1 MLQLQPTPLLPSEAV
16 FSHEEGVF
24 MKTLNGHKLAPI
36 LGVAVVLGFVVMI
49 SRPYGVKA
57 APPSGGGVTGTI
69 KLDGVAPHQ
78 KPIDMSKEPSCAAI
92 HKDHPITTE
101 GVVASPDGGLANV
114 VVYISE
120 GWSGGATPPAA
131 EPEFT
136 QKGCQYLPHVLGLGV
151 DQHFKVVNSDQT
163 SHNIHPMPAP
173 GGQNHEWN
181 KSQPP
186 SAQPID
192 ASWPAQEVAI
202 HVKCNIH
209 PWMSG
214 YMVVVKGP
222 YGVSDDK
229 GSYKIENL
237 PPGNYTL
244 TAWQET
250 YGTQTQKI
258 TVAAGKPATANFT
271 FKAK

>member
-1 MLQLQPTPLLPSEAV
+1 MRPLNRYNLATVLPFALIIALAVIVSQPV
-16 FSHEEGVF
+16 
-24 MKTLNGHKLAPI
+24 
-36 LGVAVVLGFVVMI
+36 
-49 SRPYGVKA
+49 VKA
-57 APPSGGGVTGTI
+57 APPSAAGVTGTI
-69 KLDGVAPHQ
+69 KLDGTAPHQ
-78 KPIDMSKEPSCAAI
+78 KPIDMSKEPSCAAV
-92 HKDHPITTE
+92 HKDHPVTTE
-101 GVVASPDGGLANV
+101 GVVAGADGGLANV
-114 VVYISE
+114 VVYVSE
-120 GWSGGATPPAA
+120 GWSGGDVAPPS
-131 EPEFT
+131 EPVFD
-136 QKGCQYLPHVLGLGV
+136 QKGCQYLPHVLGLNV
-151 DQHFKVVNSDQT
+151 NEHFKVVNSDQT

-173 GGQNHEWN
+173 GGANHEWN

-186 SAQPID
+186 GSQPLEN
-192 ASWPAQEVAI
+192 SWAAPEVAI

-229 GSYKIENL
+229 GSYKIDNL

>member
-1 MLQLQPTPLLPSEAV
+1 MLNRL
-16 FSHEEGVF
+16 
-24 MKTLNGHKLAPI
+24 KLAFSTAALLAALVVVI
-36 LGVAVVLGFVVMI
+36 LPPGVQ
-49 SRPYGVKA
+49 A
-57 APPSGGGVTGTI
+57 APHSVTSVIGTI
-69 KLDGVAPHQ
+69 RLDGIAPHQ
-78 KPIDMSKEPSCAAI
+78 KPIDMSKEPSCAAV
-92 HKDHPITTE
+92 HKDHPVTSE
-101 GVVASPDGGLANV
+101 GVVAGPNGGLANV

-120 GWSGGATPPAA
+120 GWSGGDVTPASQ
-131 EPEFT
+131 PEFN
-136 QKGCQYLPHVLGLGV
+136 QKGCQYVPHVVAVGV
-151 DQHFKVVNSDQT
+151 NQHLNVVNSDQT
-163 SHNIHPMPAP
+163 LHNVHPMPAP

-186 SAQPID
+186 GAAPID
-192 ASWPAQEVAI
+192 TTWPAQEVAI

-214 YMVVVKGP
+214 YMVVVKSP
-222 YGVSDDK
+222 YGISDEK
-229 GSYKIENL
+229 GAYKIENL
-237 PPGNYTL
+237 PPGDYTL